1 MTSRVSAAF
10 FALLR
15 SGLGLASLEL
25 DGWWPL
31 SEKEW
36 HEVHALAGKHTVLG
50 VVFDGME
57 GLPAGEGRI
66 PMPLFAKW
74 ALEVEDTVKSWRLQ
88 HAIVKAQKAVWE
100 KRGMKAAVLKGQT
113 VAAMYP
119 HPERRTSGDIDWW
132 FGDESDWRTANEIA
146 AANAGSL
153 TEDSDGDV
161 HYVFKG
167 EVIEHHR
174 RWNDASSRK
183 ARKALAGLSPDTP
196 VAVLVMLELHIL
208 KHAMVF
214 GVGLRQVCDLV
225 MAYRWFE
232 GKYEA
237 SELEGLLER
246 CGLGK
251 WDLLLNGLL
260 RRVFGDGALPEHVKP
275 GLKVADKDVE
285 KLFALVMADGNF
297 GLEAGRRTE
306 NLLRTLLQRAG
317 LFVRYTPREF
327 AGRLMRLAFGRLI
340 RKKKI

>member
-1 MTSRVSAAF
+1 MKSRVSAAF

-15 SGLGLASLEL
+15 SGLGLQSLDL
-25 DGWWPL
+25 AGWWPL
-31 SEKEW
+31 SEEEW
-36 HEVHALAGKHTVLG
+36 HEIHALSSKHTVLG
-50 VVFDGME
+50 VVFDGMQ

-88 HAIVKAQKAVWE
+88 HAIVEAQKAAWE
-100 KRGMKAAVLKGQT
+100 KRGIRGVVLKGQT

-119 HPERRTSGDIDWW
+119 HPERRASGDIDWW
-132 FGDESDWRTANEIA
+132 FGDENDWRKANEIA
-146 AANAGSL
+146 AENAGSL

-183 ARKALAGLSPDTP
+183 ARKALAGLSPDIP
-196 VAVLVMLELHIL
+196 EAMLVMLELHIL

-214 GVGLRQVCDLV
+214 GVGLRQVCDLM

-232 GKYEA
+232 GKYAA
-237 SELEGLLER
+237 SKLEGLLAR
-246 CGLGK
+246 CGLAK
-251 WDLLLNGLL
+251 WDLLLKGLL
-260 RRVFGDGALPEHVKP
+260 RKVFGADALPEHVRL
-275 GLKVADKDVE
+275 GRKVADKDVE
-285 KLFALVMADGNF
+285 KLLALIMADGNF

-306 NLLRTLLQRAG
+306 DLLRTLLQRAG
-317 LFVRYTPREF
+317 LFLRYAPGEF
-327 AGRLMRLAFGRLI
+327 LGRLGRLAFGRLK
-340 RKKKI
+340 RKK

>member
-1 MTSRVSAAF
+1 MTARISAAF

-15 SGLGLASLEL
+15 SGLGLENLNLE
-25 DGWWPL
+25 GWWPL
-31 SEKEW
+31 SEEDW
-36 HEVHALAGKHTVLG
+36 QELYCQSGRHTVLG

-57 GLPAGEGRI
+57 ALPAGEGRI

-74 ALEVEDTVKSWRLQ
+74 AMEVEGTVKSWRLQ
-88 HAIVKAQKAVWE
+88 HAIVEAQKSVWE
-100 KRGMKAAVLKGQT
+100 KRGIRGVVLKGQT

-132 FGDESDWRTANEIA
+132 FGNENDWRKANEIA

-161 HYVFKG
+161 HYAFKG

-183 ARKALAGLSPDTP
+183 ARKALSGMSPDTP
-196 VAVLVMLELHIL
+196 EAILVMLELHIL

-232 GKYEA
+232 GKYDA
-237 SELEGLLER
+237 SALDGLLTR
-246 CGLGK
+246 CGLAK
-251 WDLLLNGLL
+251 WDLLLKGLL
-260 RRVFGDGALPEHVKP
+260 RKVFGDGALPENVRP
-275 GLKVADKDVE
+275 GRTVAGKDVE
-285 KLFALVMADGNF
+285 KLLDLIMADGNF
-297 GLEAGRRTE
+297 GLDNGRGAKSVADS
-306 NLLRTLLQRAG
+306 LWARAG
-317 LFVRYTPREF
+317 LFLRYAPWEF
-327 AGRLMRLAFGRLI
+327 FGRLRRLAFGRLK
-340 RKKKI
+340 RKK